1 MLAVWVA
8 VVVLFLF
15 SQPKFIRTVREVYPN
30 RIVQL
35 VTAVAGV
42 EANHG
47 QEDVKEQEL
56 AGTKP
61 PGERSSQ
68 SLAD

>member
-1 MLAVWVA
+1 MSAVWVA
-8 VVVLFLF
+8 VVALFLL
-15 SQPKFIRTVREVYPN
+15 SEHKFIRTVYEIYPH
-30 RIVQL
+30 RIVRL
-35 VTAVAGV
+35 VAAVAGV
-42 EANHG
+42 EAHG

-61 PGERSSQ
+61 RGEPSSQ